1 MSLRYR
7 IWGVRKI
14 ALNIENKL
22 FNAWFKSVLK
32 NKVNIFGLPFM
43 FIPKGADIK
52 VGKGIRL
59 ISHSYFSEPGISHPV
74 MIRLLNKNAKLTLG
88 NNVGISGGGICVQT
102 EVSIG
107 NNVMFGANAF
117 VSDTDFH
124 PVGAENRRYS
134 KENIGS
140 KPVKIGDNVF
150 LGMNTIVLKG
160 VSIGNNS
167 IVAAGSIVVKDI
179 PENQIWGGNPAKYL
193 RDL

>member
-1 MSLRYR
+1 MNTFYNIR
-7 IWGVRKI
+7 GVRKFK
-14 ALNIENKL
+14 LTLENKL
-22 FNAWFKSVLK
+22 FNLWYRKKLG
-32 NKVNIFGLPFM
+32 NKVNIFGFPFI
-43 FIPKGADIK
+43 FIPKGAEIK
-52 VGKGIRL
+52 VGRGIRL

-74 MIRLLNKNAKLTLG
+74 MIRLLSKNAKLTIG

-102 EVSIG
+102 EIVIG
-107 NNVMFGANAF
+107 DNVMFGANAF

-124 PVGAENRRYS
+124 PVSAENRRYS
-134 KENIGS
+134 KDNIGS
-140 KPVKIGDNVF
+140 KPVRIGNNVF

-160 VSIGNNS
+160 VSIGDNS